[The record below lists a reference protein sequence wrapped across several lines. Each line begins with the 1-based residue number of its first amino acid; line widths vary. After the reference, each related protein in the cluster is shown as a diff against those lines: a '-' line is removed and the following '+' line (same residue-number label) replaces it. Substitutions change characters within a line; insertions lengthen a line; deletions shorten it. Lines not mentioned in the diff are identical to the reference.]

1 MWYFIKK
8 IYCKSPSV
16 LKTFFNYLFFS
27 ARLVLF
33 ILKGKRIK
41 NYKKERGMDLFY
53 DAVDWLGGFP
63 YQSAT
68 KNNIINIVGK
78 NFELIKFFDCQMETK
93 KITTA

>member
-16 LKTFFNYLFFS
+16 FKTFFNYLFFS

-33 ILKGKRIK
+33 HFKGKSIK

-53 DAVDWLGGFP
+53 DAIDWLGGFP
-63 YQSAT
+63 
-68 KNNIINIVGK
+68 
-78 NFELIKFFDCQMETK
+78 
-93 KITTA
+93 